1 MPQPFFSIV
10 TPVFNGDR
18 YIEETIKSVINQ
30 TIDDYEYII
39 VDNKSIDN
47 TGKIINRYS
56 SKIDKIISEKDNG
69 MYDALQKGFRYC
81 NGKYFYWL
89 NSDDFLKNSNV
100 LRKLKEFL
108 IKNSELDWVIG
119 KTNFRYEKYNFNLE
133 LFPYQYPQSIVKNGY
148 AHNCAW
154 GFIQQEST
162 IFSKKLFYDVG
173 GFKKNYKMAG
183 DYYLWKEFSKK
194 QKPVSVNF
202 SIGVQRKWSGQLQ
215 NNLQF
220 YYNEMNKKKCKF
232 VFFKLFRFIY
242 SYLIFLKL
250 LILKK

>member
-1 MPQPFFSIV
+1 MSQPFFSIV
-10 TPVFNGDR
+10 TPVFNGEK
-18 YIEETIKSVINQ
+18 YIEETIKSVIGQ
-30 TIDDYEYII
+30 TTNDYEYII
-39 VDNKSIDN
+39 VDNLSTDN
-47 TGKIINRYS
+47 TSEIINKYS
-56 SKIDKIISEKDNG
+56 SKIDKIISEKDSG
-69 MYDALQKGFRYC
+69 MYDALEKGFSYC

-89 NSDDFLKNSNV
+89 NSDDFLKNPNV
-100 LRKLKEFL
+100 LNKLRDYLK
-108 IKNSELDWVIG
+108 KYPELDWIIG